1 MQFKTSSSS
10 ITGFKMEIYMLKKK
24 LAELVTATVLKI
36 REVDYK
42 RHPSK
47 LQPVIEKQK

>member
-1 MQFKTSSSS
+1 MFR
-10 ITGFKMEIYMLKKK
+10 KK

-42 RHPSK
+42 RQFDKP
-47 LQPVIEKQK
+47 QAVIEKLK